1 MIAIG
6 ADHGGYEMK
15 EQIKDYLSK
24 KGIEVKDFGTYSN
37 ESVDY
42 PDYAVCVC
50 KSIQNKESELGIL
63 ICGTGEGIGI
73 AANKHKGIR
82 CAICSETFSAK
93 MARVHND
100 ANVIAFGARVIG
112 IETAKEIVDAFLDNE
127 FEGDRHI
134 RRVNKITAI
143 EQSEK

>member
-15 EQIKDYLSK
+15 EEIKAYLDK
-24 KGIEVKDFGTYSN
+24 KGLKYEDFGTYSS

-42 PDYAVCVC
+42 PDYAVRVC
-50 KSIQNKESELGIL
+50 KSIQNKECELGIL
-63 ICGTGEGIGI
+63 ICGTGVGIGI

-82 CAICSETFSAK
+82 CGIVSEPFSAK
-93 MARVHND
+93 MSRVHNN

-112 IETAKEIVDAFLDNE
+112 IETAKEIVDAFLNNE

-134 RRVNKITAI
+134 KRVEKITKI
-143 EQSEK
+143 EENEN

>member
-6 ADHGGYEMK
+6 ADHVGYEMK
-15 EQIKDYLSK
+15 EQIKEYLEK
-24 KGIEVKDFGTYSN
+24 KGIEYKDFGTYSSD
-37 ESVDY
+37 SVDY
-42 PDYAVCVC
+42 PDYAVSVC
-50 KSIQNKESELGIL
+50 KSIQSKECDLGIL
-63 ICGTGEGIGI
+63 ICGTGVGIGI
-73 AANKHKGIR
+73 AANKHNGIR

-112 IETAKEIVDAFLDNE
+112 IETAKEIVDAFLSNE

-134 RRVNKITAI
+134 RRVSKITEI
-143 EQSEK
+143 EQGEK

>member
-15 EQIKDYLSK
+15 EQIKEYLEK

-37 ESVDY
+37 DSVDY
-42 PDYAVCVC
+42 PDYAAYVC
-50 KSIQNKESELGIL
+50 KSIQSKECDLGIL
-63 ICGTGEGIGI
+63 ICGTGVGIGI
-73 AANKHKGIR
+73 AANKHNGIR

-93 MARVHND
+93 MCRVHNN

-112 IETAKEIVDAFLDNE
+112 IETAKEIVDAFLGNE
-127 FEGDRHI
+127 FEGDRHV
-134 RRVNKITAI
+134 RRVAKITEI
-143 EQSEK
+143 EQGEK